1 MSAEAAM
8 TLAQLATVAL
18 AVLAIIWNQQR
29 STDKL
34 RDDFNQANARLRSE
48 FSESIGHLRA
58 EVSHNGQRLARIEG
72 FLRIGLPDPPEPPTP
87 RTEPPEPDEPPR

>member
-1 MSAEAAM
+1 MSAEAAV

-18 AVLAIIWNQQR
+18 AVLTIIWHQQR

-34 RDDFNQANARLRSE
+34 RDDFNQANTELRTE
-48 FSESIGHLRA
+48 FSRTIGQLCT

-72 FLRIGLPDPPEPPTP
+72 YLRIGFPDPPEPDL
-87 RTEPPEPDEPPR
+87 PEPEDPPS